1 MLLLAALIV
10 YPFLTSPFTI
20 LHAYTIGRTTQ
31 CPPMLQLNIV
41 RERLSNGETTLRGI
55 DMNADS
61 ADEITHLWETRP
73 EDVVEFRTLA
83 GPQSEGLVAVTRREW
98 IVQELPLWSNFSAAE
113 MAQARTFF
121 ANWVST
127 KGYPSAA
134 ARVLSGNRV
143 DIIWSGVAWTIA
155 FSLASLAFLVSLGW
169 MLPGSAFRAAR
180 ALRKHQ
186 CPKCRYDLS
195 GAVPTVEKQV
205 TCPECGS
212 TWPAP

>member
-1 MLLLAALIV
+1 M
-10 YPFLTSPFTI
+10 
-20 LHAYTIGRTTQ
+20 
-31 CPPMLQLNIV
+31 
-41 RERLSNGETTLRGI
+41 
-55 DMNADS
+55 D
-61 ADEITHLWETRP
+61 
-73 EDVVEFRTLA
+73 
-83 GPQSEGLVAVTRREW
+83 
-98 IVQELPLWSNFSAAE
+98 
-113 MAQARTFF
+113 QARTLF
-121 ANWVST
+121 ANWVSSN
-127 KGYPSAA
+127 GYPSAA
-134 ARVLSGNRV
+134 ARVLNGNRV

-195 GAVPTVEKQV
+195 GAVPTVENQI